1 MNGALLH
8 LINVQYEDEGSYEC
22 ETLNVKGMD
31 WYRQWLYLEGKTNAK
46 FKRQHWFSSVYIRL
60 IITIIKS
67 ILYYI
72 ILYIR
77 GSRKF
82 FSLVLIKTSGDL
94 V

>member
-31 WYRQWLYLEGKTNAK
+31 WYRQWLYLEGKTNSK
-46 FKRQHWFSSVYIRL
+46 FKRQRWFSSVYIRL
-60 IITIIKS
+60 ITTNYKKYI

-72 ILYIR
+72 ILYYIIYQ
-77 GSRKF
+77 GF
-82 FSLVLIKTSGDL
+82 T
-94 V
+94 

>member
-31 WYRQWLYLEGKTNAK
+31 WYRQWLYLEGKTNSK
-46 FKRQHWFSSVYIRL
+46 FKRQRWFSSVYIRL
-60 IITIIKS
+60 ITTNYKKYI

-72 ILYIR
+72 IYQ
-77 GSRKF
+77 GF
-82 FSLVLIKTSGDL
+82 T
-94 V
+94 